1 MNIPRVIRLIKMKI
15 FRIRDFPE
23 SVAIGLAWGVSV
35 SFTPLLGFHLIICYF
50 GTIIMR
56 GNLIAATVGS
66 VIGNPWTFPLFF
78 YFAYKLSLLFFFTPL
93 DDYEFKIQFLISNFN
108 NLFIPTLLGSLP
120 IAITAWLITY
130 KISKF
135 LLEKRFY
142 EKRKNKIGS

>member
-1 MNIPRVIRLIKMKI
+1 MNIPKVIRLIKMKI